1 MNGIKTFVLMV
12 VMSLLL
18 MFVGSLIGGRSGM
31 FVALLI
37 SFAMNFVS
45 YWFSDKMVL
54 ARYHAQPLPES
65 DKYYRMVEELA
76 RRADL
81 PTPKVYMINQAQPN
95 AFATGRNPEHAA
107 VVLTTGIMQ
116 TMSDQELSGVIGHE
130 LGHVKHRDILLQTV
144 AATMASAITF
154 LSRMAPYGAMGGGDR
169 RRRNNG
175 LILLLVM
182 ILAPIGAMLVQ
193 LAISRSREYKAD
205 EFGAEVCGNP
215 NYLAD
220 ALEDLDTSIKR
231 IPMANVN
238 PATENMF
245 IMSPLSGSGIASL
258 FSTHPPIQERIR
270 RLRAMAR

>member
-116 TMSDQELSGVIGHE
+116 TMNDQELSGVIGHE

-220 ALEDLDTSIKR
+220 ALEDLDSSIKR

-245 IMSPLSGSGIASL
+245 IMNPLSGGGIASL